1 MIKIDWNY
9 FNFKYI
15 NVLFGNRRMLQL
27 LEDIFACLE
36 KENPTIEDIVK
47 VLKKK
52 GLIRN

>member
-15 NVLFGNRRMLQL
+15 DVLSGNRRMLQL

-36 KENPTIEDIVK
+36 KENPTIEGIEK
-47 VLKKK
+47 ILKKK
-52 GLIRN
+52 GLIKN